1 MTSSTWI
8 WRNRFL
14 LRLFYGLPSFL
25 ICSSKITSLYQ
36 MITVLNFNRSFTFD
50 FIAFSSFYM
59 RLFLPILLHFWGL
72 IQFGLFPSSVFWL
85 SGLVHSLFC
94 QYYCILFKALSCQ
107 LLALLPVILMQ
118 YGARFKALDALTFD
132 FSATTAQGSLFRS
145 NPTDGSDLIV
155 SPRFRPISSVL
166 WLQMWGR
173 WFQQGGWIEGPELW
187 SRFSRLLG

>member
-1 MTSSTWI
+1 M
-8 WRNRFL
+8 
-14 LRLFYGLPSFL
+14 
-25 ICSSKITSLYQ
+25 CQK
-36 MITVLNFNRSFTFD
+36 
-50 FIAFSSFYM
+50 
-59 RLFLPILLHFWGL
+59 
-72 IQFGLFPSSVFWL
+72 FWL

-155 SPRFRPISSVL
+155 SPRARMPVSKLLSLLAPRNSTFYAIFHQIEALPALFLALLPILLFVSAPGLVSKHL
-166 WLQMWGR
+166 SLQSCSRAG
-173 WFQQGGWIEGPELW
+173 FPELCNCHPDPP
-187 SRFSRLLG
+187 LPT